1 MSAPAWV
8 SYAALLVAVLVAAW
22 NVYVWF
28 SSGPRLQLVI
38 HDRPPLFPPGATV
51 PPETWVVV
59 VECHSCGPGP
69 ANIHDFWLQG
79 ADGDSWM
86 RCELSKASDPTSTV
100 VAGRSMVRWII
111 GAATLENAG
120 LPRRDDGALALRP
133 EISWGAGEVLSGDL
147 VEFYLRKDR
156 GAGLFPD
163 SGVGRPTL
171 TTRPNSPGAEPGAPP
186 EAAR

>member
-1 MSAPAWV
+1 
-8 SYAALLVAVLVAAW
+8 
-22 NVYVWF
+22 
-28 SSGPRLQLVI
+28 
-38 HDRPPLFPPGATV
+38 
-51 PPETWVVV
+51 
-59 VECHSCGPGP
+59 
-69 ANIHDFWLQG
+69 
-79 ADGDSWM
+79 
-86 RCELSKASDPTSTV
+86 
-100 VAGRSMVRWII
+100 MVRWII